1 VPGDLL
7 GCLKIHIKCI
17 FNGDTQTMFGARGR
31 CRPFARAI
39 VRFTPSW
46 RAIEMTSNRS
56 TSLSAPLCSEEEITQ
71 LVHAFYARVRQDEQ
85 LGPIFNAHVDDWDHH
100 LAKLVDFWS
109 SILLRT
115 GRYSGTPMPKHAAL
129 PGLNAD
135 LFHRW
140 LALFRQTA
148 NEQPNRAMAE
158 RACTMAERIAQSL
171 WMGYQ
176 MVRCPD
182 TIASPLPYA

>member
-1 VPGDLL
+1 MAGGRPDAVLA
-7 GCLKIHIKCI
+7 
-17 FNGDTQTMFGARGR
+17 FGM
-31 CRPFARAI
+31 PRAAPAPWPSLTSWI
-39 VRFTPSW
+39 ATAIAMATATAMNSSTP
-46 RAIEMTSNRS
+46 E
-56 TSLSAPLCSEEEITQ
+56 APLCSEEEITQ

-148 NEQPNRAMAE
+148 SEQPNRAMAE